1 MNVGVIGTGYVG
13 LVAGSC
19 FAESGNDVVCVD
31 NNAEKIANLQK
42 GIIPIYE
49 PGLPEIIERN
59 VREERLVFTTDLES
73 AVKKSFVIFI
83 AVGTPPAENG
93 AADLSAVFDVARAIG
108 RTMDR
113 YKVIVTKSTVPVGTT
128 EQIRNIIRKET
139 NQPFDVLA
147 NPEFLKQGAAV
158 EDFMK
163 PDRIVVG
170 ADDVR
175 PAEILRDLYAPFVRT
190 GSPVMIMDIRTA
202 EMLKYA
208 ANAFLAARISFM
220 NEIANLCEEV
230 GANVDMI
237 RKGLASD
244 SRVGPAFLFPG
255 VGYGGS
261 CFPKD
266 TQALI
271 QTGREH
277 NYTMR
282 ILEAVHEV
290 NWQQAARFV
299 EKVRK
304 HFGGNIAGK
313 RFGVWGLSF
322 KPRTND
328 MRDAPSIKVIENLL
342 ADGASIAAYD
352 PEATEEAKRIFGS
365 RIQLAS
371 SNYGCLEGADALLVV
386 TEWQAFR
393 NPNFERMKSIMRQAV
408 IFDGRNIYDP
418 AHLTQFGFTYYSI
431 GRPSG
436 VA

>member
-1 MNVGVIGTGYVG
+1 MNIAVIGTGYVG

-19 FAESGNDVVCVD
+19 FAESGNDVWCVD
-31 NNAEKIANLQK
+31 NDAAKIENLNR
-42 GIIPIYE
+42 GVIPIYE

-59 VREERLVFTTDLES
+59 VREERLTFTTDFDG
-73 AVKKSFVIFI
+73 AIKKSFVIFV
-83 AVGTPPAENG
+83 AVGTPPMPNG
-93 AADLSAVFDVARAIG
+93 AADLRAIFDVATSIARA
-108 RTMDR
+108 MDR
-113 YKVIVTKSTVPVGTT
+113 YKVIVVKSTVPVGTN
-128 EQIRNIIRKET
+128 EKIREILKNET
-139 NQPFDVLA
+139 THPFDLLS

-163 PDRIVVG
+163 PDRIIVG

-190 GSPVMIMDIRTA
+190 GSPVLIVDTRTA

-220 NEIANLCEEV
+220 NEIANLCERV

-244 SRVGPAFLFPG
+244 SRIGPAFLFPG

-266 TQALI
+266 IRALI
-271 QTGREH
+271 DTGRQVQ
-277 NYTMR
+277 YDMR
-282 ILEAVHEV
+282 ILEAVDTV
-290 NWQQAARFV
+290 NRGQPLRFV
-299 EKVRK
+299 EKIRN
-304 HFGGNIAGK
+304 HFEGNL
-313 RFGVWGLSF
+313 RDRHFGVWGLSF

-328 MRDAPSIKVIENLL
+328 MRDAPAITIVENLL
-342 ADGASIAAYD
+342 SDGASIVAYD
-352 PEATEEAKRIFGS
+352 PEALDEAKKIFGT

-371 SNYGCLEGADALLVV
+371 SNYGCVEGADALLIV

-393 NPNFERMKSIMRQAV
+393 NPNFERMKAMMRQPV

-418 AHLTQFGFTYYSI
+418 AQLRQLGFTYYSV
-431 GRPSG
+431 GR
-436 VA
+436 